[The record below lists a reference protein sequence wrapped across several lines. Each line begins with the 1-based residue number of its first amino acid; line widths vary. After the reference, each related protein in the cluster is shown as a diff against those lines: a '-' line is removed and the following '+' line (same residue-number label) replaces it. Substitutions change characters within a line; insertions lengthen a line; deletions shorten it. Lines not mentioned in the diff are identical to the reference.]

1 LRRSTKLLIALL
13 TLGVV
18 LTPIAVVVFFTAGP
32 IVSSSSER
40 PAATRVWI
48 PLRPKPPTAVALRA
62 VMRANGEHPTRC
74 TARGPRMVCL
84 IAHGG
89 GRCEESSDGRGS
101 CTFRGRAK
109 SVSDEMV
116 WVTNNFSDTGVVTS
130 SAAFR

>member
-18 LTPIAVVVFFTAGP
+18 LTPIAVVVFFAEGS
-32 IVSSSSER
+32 IVSSSSGR
-40 PAATRVWI
+40 PAVTRVWI
-48 PLRPKPPTAVALRA
+48 PLRPKPPSAVEVRA
-62 VMRANGEHPTRC
+62 VMRANGEHPTSC

-89 GRCEESSDGRGS
+89 GRCEESSDGHGS
-101 CTFRGRAK
+101 CTFQARTNGL
-109 SVSDEMV
+109 SEEMI
-116 WVTNNFSDTGVVTS
+116 WVTNNFSDTGAVTS